1 MPSNAQFGSYRLR
14 VEGSLD
20 KEATG
25 NIFMNETDIEFSAKQ
40 ASLFIQMSQPIYRQG
55 QRGGNFQLEEKPWV
69 GMVLGI
75 FKMKPQAPFKSLN
88 FQI

>member
-55 QRGGNFQLEEKPWV
+55 QTGENFQLDEKP
-69 GMVLGI
+69 
-75 FKMKPQAPFKSLN
+75 
-88 FQI
+88 